1 MLEQAESL
9 KDEVDY
15 FVRRLGLQEKDSDK
29 ARKLLTMQL
38 SPAEWDCV
46 QCLLSLLGVH
56 STLIAICDRFSDGIG
71 NLACRKSTAG
81 FLE

>member
-29 ARKLLTMQL
+29 AQKLLTMQL
-38 SPAEWDCV
+38 SPAEWDRV
-46 QCLLSLLGVH
+46 QRLLSLQGCTFDSH
-56 STLIAICDRFSDGIG
+56 SHL
-71 NLACRKSTAG
+71 
-81 FLE
+81 